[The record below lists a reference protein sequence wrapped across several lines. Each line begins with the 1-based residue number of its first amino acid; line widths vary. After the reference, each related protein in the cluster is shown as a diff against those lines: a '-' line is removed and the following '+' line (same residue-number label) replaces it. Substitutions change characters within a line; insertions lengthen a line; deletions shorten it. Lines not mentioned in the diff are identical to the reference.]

1 MLLWQKL
8 TCFQIPKRRNHF
20 GNTAFFMRWGG
31 TKRDRDEESEKK
43 KRHSKYYTFISNP
56 LFLIGWIQMQIG
68 FFSSSP
74 TPLDLLDS
82 RFVVVFGQIDSILS
96 LSVSSFFLYHISY
109 IYDRVRLSTSTQT
122 QTQLDTDITP
132 ATNFFKQFE
141 MSRALTWQMRWSKRR
156 RFLHSA
162 RICDF
167 IFKTY

>member
-1 MLLWQKL
+1 MFSDSKAKKS
-8 TCFQIPKRRNHF
+8 FRKHRFFYEMRRDKERQ
-20 GNTAFFMRWGG
+20 RW
-31 TKRDRDEESEKK
+31 REWEK